1 MDLTFRPGWVTMP
14 AVRVRK
20 MLAALLL
27 LAAVTA
33 PELVWAGAHA
43 LDHHRHGHDADI
55 DRKLAEVLIH
65 GHEHQEGTPDHEHS
79 VLPSPP
85 VRQDAPASAPVAE
98 AASLESPACGISG
111 TASGWQPSGL
121 DGPSP
126 PLLHLLCTL
135 LI

>member
-1 MDLTFRPGWVTMP
+1 MP

-27 LAAVTA
+27 LATVMA
-33 PELVWAGAHA
+33 PELVRAGAHA
-43 LDHHRHGHDADI
+43 LDHHRHGHDADS
-55 DRKLAEVLIH
+55 DRELAEVLVH

-79 VLPSPP
+79 VRPSPP
-85 VRQDAPASAPVAE
+85 IRQDVPASVPVSE
-98 AASLESPACGISG
+98 AAPLESPACEISG
-111 TASGWQPSGL
+111 TASGWQPPRL